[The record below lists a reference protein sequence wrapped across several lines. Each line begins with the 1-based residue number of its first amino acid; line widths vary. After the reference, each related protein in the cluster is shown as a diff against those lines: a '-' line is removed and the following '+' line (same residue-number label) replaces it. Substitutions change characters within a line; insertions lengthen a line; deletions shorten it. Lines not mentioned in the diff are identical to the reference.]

1 MREIKRTVGGWGER
15 ERERLSKT
23 VCFWAEQIK
32 ATAIGCMDVG
42 KNCTLVK
49 V

>member
-1 MREIKRTVGGWGER
+1 MREIKRTVGEDGQER
-15 ERERLSKT
+15 ERERET

-32 ATAIGCMDVG
+32 ATAIGCMDAG

-49 V
+49 D